1 MELST
6 DTAAEV
12 LQQMHGELGDFDP
25 DTRALVGLKVA
36 GEDEV
41 ELVDLD
47 VDEAGVLHPPAD
59 LAGIVLVTGDAIE
72 VTETEDVTELRQ
84 LLCVLP
90 DGHELGV
97 FRLGDDPQLYVW
109 DSDSDDPNVD
119 ELRPRDTAAN
129 IARRVFG
136 LPAHISDVPITE
148 FLARIELLH
157 LAQVTLELFD
167 GDGGPTVVTPAQVEA
182 DGRPGPFAAL
192 LAEHGPADDEAEA
205 ARRLAAELTWEH
217 VRRLAAKGELVLGP
231 YEFPP
236 AQAAWLDARGF
247 AQAFDE
253 TVMSGVEI
261 VQALDTMGDD
271 DLVDWAVGRLL
282 ERDWLSPS
290 VALATGDLAAAEQAA
305 SGDPRYGA

>member
-1 MELST
+1 VELSI

-25 DTRALVGLKVA
+25 ETRALVGLRVA

-47 VDEAGVLHPPAD
+47 MDESGVVHPPGD

-97 FRLGDDPQLYVW
+97 FRLGDDEQLYVW
-109 DSDSDDPNVD
+109 DSSSDDPNVD

-136 LPAHISDVPITE
+136 LPAHITDVPITE

-167 GDGGPTVVTPAQVEA
+167 ADDGPTVVTPQAVEA
-182 DGRPGPFAAL
+182 DGRPGPFAGL
-192 LAEHGPADDEAEA
+192 LSEPGYPADEAEA
-205 ARRLAAELTWEH
+205 R
-217 VRRLAAKGELVLGP
+217 
-231 YEFPP
+231 
-236 AQAAWLDARGF
+236 
-247 AQAFDE
+247 
-253 TVMSGVEI
+253 
-261 VQALDTMGDD
+261 
-271 DLVDWAVGRLL
+271 
-282 ERDWLSPS
+282 PS
-290 VALATGDLAAAEQAA
+290 
-305 SGDPRYGA
+305 